1 MWWKK
6 SQTFIKEYKQSMNK
20 LEDISSFQM
29 GRLKMVKITLL
40 SKRHMYL
47 SQSQTN
53 FYSG

>member
-6 SQTFIKEYKQSMNK
+6 TQTFIKEYKQSMNE
-20 LEDISSFQM
+20 LEDTSSFQI
-29 GRLKMVKITLL
+29 GRLKTVKIILL